1 MHDTHN
7 HTHINRYGRKWRGGG
22 RKKPILDIKLV
33 VLDLLTLVVF
43 VSSVMAFTVP
53 LLVNAIPLHRQWWC
67 DV

>member
-33 VLDLLTLVVF
+33 VLDF
-43 VSSVMAFTVP
+43 VNVGCFCIISDGFHGTSSS
-53 LLVNAIPLHRQWWC
+53 
-67 DV
+67 